1 MDWKMADSIPVDWN
15 NSFVDVNGGNTVA
28 IGEFNASVTGLI
40 PGQRYYF
47 RGSCP
52 KRGWFR
58 LVSGDPEVSNGLL
71 GYWRMDETN
80 GSIVS
85 DSIAPFRNAQLQG
98 NDLNNSRPDGY
109 RAKAIYFDG
118 YSSRVNLDVNNT
130 DFLEES
136 FDGRSVSLWIKPE
149 SDFYTGPR
157 VVAYE
162 DLVGY
167 YPFDFQTDSKVDDL
181 SANELKG
188 NLLNGSYLQSGQ
200 FGQSVSLTVQMI
212 RSESLRMEKWQH

>member
-1 MDWKMADSIPVDWN
+1 MVFTTSSTAQPPVVELSAIIPEANASVTVVGELVSKDLNNPNIRIYYGLEDGGFNPVDWN

-47 RGSCP
+47 KGSCP

-118 YSSRVNLDVNNT
+118 YSSRVN
-130 DFLEES
+130 
-136 FDGRSVSLWIKPE
+136 RCK
-149 SDFYTGPR
+149 
-157 VVAYE
+157 
-162 DLVGY
+162 
-167 YPFDFQTDSKVDDL
+167 
-181 SANELKG
+181 
-188 NLLNGSYLQSGQ
+188 
-200 FGQSVSLTVQMI
+200 
-212 RSESLRMEKWQH
+212 